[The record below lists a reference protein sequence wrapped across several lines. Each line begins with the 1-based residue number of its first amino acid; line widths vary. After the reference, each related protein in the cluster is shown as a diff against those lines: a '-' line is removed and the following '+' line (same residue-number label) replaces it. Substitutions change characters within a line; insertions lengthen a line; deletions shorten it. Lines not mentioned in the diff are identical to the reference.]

1 MGSSTSK
8 MTSSLDKSTATATGQ
23 KNTDVAAAK
32 QARLD
37 QGTRTVGPDVAML
50 SQEGER
56 LADSQLSTQALVHSR
71 IR

>member
-8 MTSSLDKSTATATGQ
+8 MTSSLDKPTATGQ
-23 KNTDVAAAK
+23 RNTDVAAAK

-71 IR
+71 I